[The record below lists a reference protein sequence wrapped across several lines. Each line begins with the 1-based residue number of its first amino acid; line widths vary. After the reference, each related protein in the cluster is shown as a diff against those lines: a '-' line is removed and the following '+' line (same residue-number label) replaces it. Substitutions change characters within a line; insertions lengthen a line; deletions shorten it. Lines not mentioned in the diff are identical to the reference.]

1 MALWLSVEVHGSSLR
16 KKERKTQ
23 RERARERKRFN
34 EDSPRA
40 PTLLP
45 TVNLLNL
52 QVNTAQSSLCQSPLV
67 RLRWNYSH
75 KLEQHKHIQD
85 LYESFLFFVFA

>member
-1 MALWLSVEVHGSSLR
+1 MELWLSVEVHGSSLR
-16 KKERKTQ
+16 KKERKT
-23 RERARERKRFN
+23 ERERKRFN

-67 RLRWNYSH
+67 GLRWNYSH
-75 KLEQHKHIQD
+75 KLQQHKHIQD
-85 LYESFLFFVFA
+85 LYESFFWFVFA